1 LIEGY
6 KALDNDRKPGFVK
19 VHTAL
24 EKELPDSALP
34 PTLEGIFFTDYAWDT
49 RTGKSAK
56 DVTEAQSELFKE
68 RLARAEAALER
79 ALRLDPNNARAATQ
93 MLSVELGQGKGRT
106 HMEEWFRRA
115 MKADPGNYSA
125 CSRKLLYLEPKW
137 YGSEEEMLAFG
148 RECLAT
154 ENWNARL
161 PFVLT
166 DAHFVL
172 ARYPRDQ
179 EGKIDLKSDKYSEQP
194 KVEYYQRPGVWEDVK
209 AVYEPYLKQFPK
221 AVNDRSMFAKLA
233 CWCGRWDE
241 ARRQF
246 LILGEKPS
254 LTAFGGREEYDRLR
268 AEAARRAGAVSE

>member
-1 LIEGY
+1 
-6 KALDNDRKPGFVK
+6 
-19 VHTAL
+19 
-24 EKELPDSALP
+24 
-34 PTLEGIFFTDYAWDT
+34 
-49 RTGKSAK
+49 
-56 DVTEAQSELFKE
+56 
-68 RLARAEAALER
+68 
-79 ALRLDPNNARAATQ
+79 

-106 HMEEWFRRA
+106 HLEEWFRRA

-125 CSRKLLYLEPKW
+125 CSSKLYYLEPKW

-148 RECLAT
+148 GECLAT

-161 PFVLT
+161 PFVLIN
-166 DAHFVL
+166 AQFAGPL
-172 ARYPRDQ
+172 PADQ
-179 EGKIDLKSDKYSEQP
+179 EGKIDLKSGKYSEQS

-268 AEAARRAGAVSE
+268 EEAGEGQGLSANDDYY